1 MYCCEGIG
9 KTETRQLTY
18 RELLELLEQFNEI
31 DGDVAVLTTV
41 KSPFGVTQ
49 SLTLCKE
56 VEM

>member
-9 KTETRQLTY
+9 STETRQLTHK
-18 RELLELLEQFNEI
+18 ELIELFEQFSEI
-31 DGDVAVLTTV
+31 DGSVAVLTTV

>member
-9 KTETRQLTY
+9 KTEARQLTY

-41 KSPFGVTQ
+41 NSPCGVTQ

>member
-18 RELLELLEQFNEI
+18 KELLEQFNEI
-31 DGDVAVLTTV
+31 DGDVSVLTTV